1 MCLYQMTYVCMYDV
15 HIALSLQPIID
26 ISTAPAEA
34 DEPAAL
40 NDEGDAAGKTPSL
53 PAAQEEA
60 AVEESKEEDGRL
72 SSELL
77 AATNKM
83 KESSKSPPSMVEA
96 EETGGVEKTQRD
108 VTTGQDGPM
117 GKYVLL

>member
-1 MCLYQMTYVCMYDV
+1 MYVCMYDV

-40 NDEGDAAGKTPSL
+40 NDEGDAAGKTSSL

-60 AVEESKEEDGRL
+60 AVEESKDEDGRL
-72 SSELL
+72 S
-77 AATNKM
+77 KM
-83 KESSKSPPSMVEA
+83 KERSKSPPSMVEA